1 MNQTNKTDLTGD
13 DTLLF
18 PAQFCLIL
26 DLRNWDEESEN
37 TSDCLVYHYPDD
49 ESVRSE
55 VCKQL
60 LGCFLVNQSF
70 TSSSKLLLYSRK
82 SKIRILKHK
91 DFVLFLGNHVKSLGM
106 TIKCQMEFLLNTF
119 QFFYCDFDVLLEAC
133 NGDRRE
139 FLARMKNIGDVL
151 MELIFSA
158 NTEYLSCFGK
168 FPCRIMPRGSRA
180 LSELIIPIL
189 QECKEKFDVIAGA
202 MLYKNWII
210 CSHFHPNTTSYLSLL
225 RHGRNSEIFNIA
237 FEDNGK
243 LSDKVKIVSVH
254 MPVDELK
261 DYLDKFD
268 NTDESSNSRYR
279 SRQSMVY
286 SPSAS
291 IISNRFTST
300 PVHRRSLSFQHSS
313 TLPDSFPQD
322 FHEISY
328 NSVEI
333 DTSTTDTNSVDRTS
347 CSDYRECDGS
357 SEGSAAAIPM
367 IASLDIGGNAP
378 THNYHFGKDTEDTGE
393 ESTEETQITLLSQV
407 SENMRTEIECEP
419 EMQLHKPSIS
429 TQGSINCTEDTDDH
443 TIKFDDTGPAMESN
457 SSPQS
462 LENNNEISSPQSII
476 KSSSL
481 SNLRWLNNGKDQSH
495 LYEDLKESKRV
506 CLYFQCHSETS
517 LALLL
522 HPDRE
527 YDLKRY
533 NSMASSL
540 KYSFM
545 THSRRYF
552 STKDNLEDLNQS
564 QRADC
569 INLIAHMESVL
580 NGSQDISNVTLR
592 NHRGTAH
599 MHRLG
604 KRETFL
610 QVPKGVNSA
619 KAQNLASRYF
629 DDGYKV
635 HSL

>member
-168 FPCRIMPRGSRA
+168 FPCRIMPR
-180 LSELIIPIL
+180 
-189 QECKEKFDVIAGA
+189 
-202 MLYKNWII
+202 
-210 CSHFHPNTTSYLSLL
+210 
-225 RHGRNSEIFNIA
+225 EIFNIA

-629 DDGYKV
+629 DDGYKDIV
-635 HSL
+635 AATARYQMSPVL